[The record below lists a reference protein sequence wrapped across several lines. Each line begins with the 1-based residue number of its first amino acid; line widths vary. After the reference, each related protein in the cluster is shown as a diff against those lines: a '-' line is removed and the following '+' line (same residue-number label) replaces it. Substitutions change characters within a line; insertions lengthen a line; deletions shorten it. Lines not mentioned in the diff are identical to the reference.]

1 MGIVKDKIAI
11 GIYLNSDLKGKLKAM
26 ARKEHRSLSGQIAWI
41 LEQSVK

>member
-1 MGIVKDKIAI
+1 MGIVKDKMAI
-11 GIYLNSDLKGKLKAM
+11 GIYLTSDLRGKIKAK